1 MTNHLART
9 RLGLVRDLITAADS
23 VGSQEQRQVY
33 TSMSSCF
40 RFKPAN

>member
-23 VGSQEQRQVY
+23 VGSQEHRQVY
-33 TSMSSCF
+33 MSSCF
-40 RFKPAN
+40 RFKPVN